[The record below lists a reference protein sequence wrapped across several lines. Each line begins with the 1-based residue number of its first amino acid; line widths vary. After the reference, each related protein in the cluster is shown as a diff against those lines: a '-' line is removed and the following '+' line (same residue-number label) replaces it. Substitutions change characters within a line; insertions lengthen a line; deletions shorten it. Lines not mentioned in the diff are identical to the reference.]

1 MEEEINLLSAITNFR
16 KSEIIRIRQK
26 LKDKEMLTQ
35 IILDADSIGITY
47 EQLISFIQRTN
58 EYLNNS

>member
-1 MEEEINLLSAITNFR
+1 MEEEIKVLSEITGFS
-16 KSEIIRIRQK
+16 KSEVIRIRQK